1 MPRSDAVGGIGS
13 WRFQGHVLRTAYGD
27 EGRRP
32 VSFCQDRVTIRR
44 LAASHCPAGPRL
56 VSGHTSR
63 KDAHVFCD
71 RSASHRVVRHAG
83 RAGAALGAGF
93 GSRRVQLIC
102 SPTEDTGERD
112 DLSQRP
118 QVASFCDQTV
128 KTIQAVAECRRALKA
143 VNLIEQD
150 HRAVPG
156 SPYYREH
163 WIGAMINAQERL
175 SNALSELDRSCLPVL
190 LSAAGKVSRDLQES
204 LAYAWTGIVPAGRG
218 GGGDR

>member
-1 MPRSDAVGGIGS
+1 MTYHSD
-13 WRFQGHVLRTAYGD
+13 
-27 EGRRP
+27 
-32 VSFCQDRVTIRR
+32 
-44 LAASHCPAGPRL
+44 
-56 VSGHTSR
+56 
-63 KDAHVFCD
+63 
-71 RSASHRVVRHAG
+71 
-83 RAGAALGAGF
+83 
-93 GSRRVQLIC
+93 
-102 SPTEDTGERD
+102 
-112 DLSQRP
+112 P

-204 LAYAWTGIVPAGRG
+204 LASAWTGIVPAGGG